1 MNKEELKSLFIPLK
15 SYPKI
20 TKIDDLVLS
29 TLDEFDWFGSDE
41 RSNFLVKYNNNLHKC
56 IDLYN
61 CKISEAKNKLFD
73 ELKKKSEEK
82 KLSEELN
89 RLLIHAGEFVLES
102 NNFCYYENP
111 LGLYKYDNAYENISY
126 DSSSGYDGEE
136 GRMNCWKLEEN
147 SKTSVC
153 EVSLADIF
161 NIDTWSYKE
170 CKNIFTDMILIGQI
184 FCDIG
189 FDVYYFSIS
198 SWKKGYSFTCYSFEP
213 DNSNKIFNLIADGNE
228 GNYFRIYID
237 KNY

>member
-1 MNKEELKSLFIPLK
+1 MNKKELKLLFVSEK
-15 SYPKI
+15 SYPTI

-29 TLDEFDWFGSDE
+29 TLEDFDWFSSDKK
-41 RSNFLVKYNNNLHKC
+41 SNFLVKYENNLRQS

-61 CKISEAKNKLFD
+61 YTISKAKNKLVE
-73 ELKKKSEEK
+73 ELKKISEEK

-89 RLLIHAGEFVLES
+89 KLLIYASDFILKS
-102 NNFCYYENP
+102 NNFCNYENP
-111 LGLYKYDNAYENISY
+111 LGLYKYDNASGDISY

-136 GRMNCWKLEEN
+136 GRMDCWKLEEN
-147 SKTSVC
+147 SRTSVC

-161 NIDTWSYKE
+161 NINTWSIKE
-170 CKNIFTDMILIGQI
+170 CENVYTDMVLMGQI

-198 SWKKGYSFTCYSFEP
+198 PWRKGYDFSCYLFEP
-213 DNSNKIFNLIADGNE
+213 HNSNKILNLIADDNV